1 MKHIRL
7 FEGFSNDEYY
17 TKIDTNTYN
26 ELLSD
31 TINMTNKDI
40 SIITKDLKY
49 EWDEDIVGRIPGV
62 KDIRSK
68 VLVIFP
74 ESGSLT
80 INKLDDEWF
89 IVRITSIKNVDFT
102 KAVITDS
109 GKRYDPELW
118 LADKSKYKCDQ
129 IEGLLMLL
137 KDKDY
142 LK

>member
-7 FEGFSNDEYY
+7 FEGFRFNTEDYY
-17 TKIDTNTYN
+17 TNIDSATYD

-40 SIITKDLKY
+40 EIITKDLKY

-80 INKLDDEWF
+80 INKLDDDWF
-89 IVRITSIKNVDFT
+89 IVRISSIRDVNFQKYRWNQPDEDEG
-102 KAVITDS
+102 IT
-109 GKRYDPELW
+109 Y
-118 LADKSKYKCDQ
+118 YKCDQ
-129 IEGLLMLL
+129 WEGLLMLL
-137 KDKDY
+137 KDK
-142 LK
+142 KVI

>member
-7 FEGFSNDEYY
+7 FEGFRFNTEDYY
-17 TKIDTNTYN
+17 TNIDSATYD

-40 SIITKDLKY
+40 EIITKDLKY

-74 ESGSLT
+74 ESGSMT
-80 INKLDDEWF
+80 INKLDDDWF
-89 IVRITSIKNVDFT
+89 IVRISSIRDVNFQ
-102 KAVITDS
+102 
-109 GKRYDPELW
+109 
-118 LADKSKYKCDQ
+118 KYKCDQ
-129 IEGLLMLL
+129 IEGLLKFL

>member
-7 FEGFSNDEYY
+7 FEGFRFNTEDYY
-17 TKIDTNTYN
+17 TNIDSATYD

-40 SIITKDLKY
+40 EIITKDLKY

-80 INKLDDEWF
+80 INKLDDDWF
-89 IVRITSIKNVDFT
+89 IVRGSSIRDVNFQ
-102 KAVITDS
+102 
-109 GKRYDPELW
+109 
-118 LADKSKYKCDQ
+118 KYKCDQ
-129 IEGLLMLL
+129 IEGLLKFL

>member
-1 MKHIRL
+1 MKHIKL
-7 FEGFSNDEYY
+7 YEGFETNEYY

-26 ELLSD
+26 DLLSD

-89 IVRITSIKNVDFT
+89 IVRITSIENEDFT
-102 KAVITDS
+102 
-109 GKRYDPELW
+109 
-118 LADKSKYKCDQ
+118 KYKCDQ

-137 KDKDY
+137 KNIDY

>member
-7 FEGFSNDEYY
+7 FEGFRFNTEDYY
-17 TKIDTNTYN
+17 TNIDSATYD

-40 SIITKDLKY
+40 EIITKDLKY

-74 ESGSLT
+74 ESGSMT
-80 INKLDDEWF
+80 INKLDDDWF
-89 IVRITSIKNVDFT
+89 IVRITSIKNVNFQ
-102 KAVITDS
+102 
-109 GKRYDPELW
+109 
-118 LADKSKYKCDQ
+118 KYKCDQ
-129 IEGLLMLL
+129 IEGLLKFL

>member
-1 MKHIRL
+1 MKHIKL
-7 FEGFSNDEYY
+7 YEGFETNEYY

-26 ELLSD
+26 DLLSD

-49 EWDEDIVGRIPGV
+49 EWDEDIVGRILPLNFLEGV

-89 IVRITSIKNVDFT
+89 IVMITSIKNVDFT
-102 KAVITDS
+102 
-109 GKRYDPELW
+109 
-118 LADKSKYKCDQ
+118 KYKCDQ

-137 KDKDY
+137 KDINY

>member
-7 FEGFSNDEYY
+7 FEGFNTEDYY
-17 TKIDTNTYN
+17 TTIDSATYG

-40 SIITKDLKY
+40 EIITKDIKY
-49 EWDEDIVGRIPGV
+49 EWDEDIVGRIAGGFLFSV

-74 ESGSLT
+74 ESGSMT
-80 INKLDDEWF
+80 INKLDDDWF
-89 IVRITSIKNVDFT
+89 IVRISSIRRFFPGDVNFQ
-102 KAVITDS
+102 
-109 GKRYDPELW
+109 
-118 LADKSKYKCDQ
+118 KYKCDQ
-129 IEGLLMLL
+129 IEGLLKLL

>member
-7 FEGFSNDEYY
+7 FEGFRFNTEDYY
-17 TKIDTNTYN
+17 TNIDSATYD

-40 SIITKDLKY
+40 EIITKDIKY
-49 EWDEDIVGRIPGV
+49 EWDEDICGYLGRIPGV

-74 ESGSLT
+74 ESGSMT
-80 INKLDDEWF
+80 INKLDDDWF
-89 IVRITSIKNVDFT
+89 IVRISSIRDINFQ
-102 KAVITDS
+102 
-109 GKRYDPELW
+109 
-118 LADKSKYKCDQ
+118 KYKCDQ
-129 IEGLLMLL
+129 IEGLLKFL

>member
-7 FEGFSNDEYY
+7 FEGFRFNTEDYY
-17 TKIDTNTYN
+17 TNIDSATYD

-40 SIITKDLKY
+40 EIITKDLKY
-49 EWDEDIVGRIPGV
+49 EWDEDIAGRIPGV
-62 KDIRSK
+62 NK

-74 ESGSLT
+74 ESGSMT
-80 INKLDDEWF
+80 INKLDDDWF
-89 IVRITSIKNVDFT
+89 IVRISSIRDVNFQ
-102 KAVITDS
+102 
-109 GKRYDPELW
+109 
-118 LADKSKYKCDQ
+118 KYKCDQ
-129 IEGLLMLL
+129 IEGLLKFL

>member
-7 FEGFSNDEYY
+7 FEGFETNEYY

-26 ELLSD
+26 DLLSD

-102 KAVITDS
+102 K
-109 GKRYDPELW
+109 
-118 LADKSKYKCDQ
+118 YKCDQ

-137 KDKDY
+137 KNIDY